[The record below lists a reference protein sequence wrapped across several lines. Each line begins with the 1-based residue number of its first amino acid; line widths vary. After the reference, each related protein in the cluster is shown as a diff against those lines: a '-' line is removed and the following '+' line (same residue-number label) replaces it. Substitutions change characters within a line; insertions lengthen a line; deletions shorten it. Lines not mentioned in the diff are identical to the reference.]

1 MVRKED
7 EKNPENAGKKKFSF
21 KSVSFKTVT
30 SNKRVFAISVALA
43 VAISVGI
50 GTYIGTKDSD
60 AKIENKGYTKK
71 DVVKAETAITKMDK
85 SIDEVLAPTGD
96 TKNKD
101 EGKKAAGKKDDKED
115 VKGDDIDK
123 SKVFVAV
130 KAVNESDVKTVE
142 AAAKTLEEAID
153 TLMPNLQ
160 SKGID
165 ESSKKIKEFKE
176 VDVAAKSILQEYHAI
191 YKGLRDV
198 EAEMNA
204 GGDKEKIHK
213 IVEDVK
219 YRLVSI
225 KTIQRNYNNAK
236 KEVEKV
242 SKG

>member
-7 EKNPENAGKKKFSF
+7 EKKVESTGKKKFSF
-21 KSVSFKTVT
+21 KNIRFKKVMD
-30 SNKRVFAISVALA
+30 NKRVFAISVALA
-43 VAISVGI
+43 VAVSVGI
-50 GTYIGTKDSD
+50 GTYISTKDSD

-101 EGKKAAGKKDDKED
+101 TGKKNNKED
-115 VKGDDIDK
+115 TKDADIEK

-176 VDVAAKSILQEYHAI
+176 VNVAAKSILQEYHAI
-191 YKGLRDV
+191 YKGLRDA
-198 EAEMNA
+198 EAEINA

-213 IVEDVK
+213 TIEDVK